1 MSTLLRAIWC
11 ECECECECGWGE
23 REDERGGRTCGVREI
38 WRPMAICSIVGRVSG
53 VSWKLYPDGVG
64 GLLSAGV
71 EYMPLSCCTT

>member
-1 MSTLLRAIWC
+1 M
-11 ECECECECGWGE
+11 
-23 REDERGGRTCGVREI
+23 REI

-71 EYMPLSCCTT
+71 EYMPLSCCMIMIRWRFKGDRGQKHLPGP